1 MVKSRLTKA
10 DHARE
15 WIAREIRIGNFARG
29 TTLPPEQELADRFGI
44 SYMTL
49 RKAVGALVEEGLL
62 ERVKGSG
69 TFVRSEIPEQ
79 KVQKILGLVLPAWGA
94 PENLDTVMHYSQ
106 ACEEN
111 NWLLKVIYVRSWE
124 DRSIHDLLGNCDALV
139 LTVIQEMAS
148 MPSFLCEKLFTSPK
162 PVVVNKGSAEVIGRD
177 SVYYVR
183 DGQMEIPCDR
193 LYELGH
199 RRILLVDQVTRRDGK
214 PVTIHP
220 NMKGF
225 EEIFRR
231 KYPDV
236 EYNTE
241 LMAFEI
247 PLYGQPHPVICR
259 AFEERRGELAGYTA
273 VVCPMSFYLAVA
285 AGIRRIGLRVPEDIS
300 VLAFGDR
307 LESEYYYPR
316 PTAFSVLLQD
326 QARQTL
332 KLIGWRL
339 QNPDAPPVDVQTAV
353 RFFEGNSFAPAKQL
367 PNVKEK
373 VTK

>member
-1 MVKSRLTKA
+1 
-10 DHARE
+10 
-15 WIAREIRIGNFARG
+15 
-29 TTLPPEQELADRFGI
+29 
-44 SYMTL
+44 MTL

-247 PLYGQPHPVICR
+247 PLYGQPHPAICR
-259 AFEERRGELAGYTA
+259 AFEERRGGAGRLHRRRLPDELLSGGRGRNPPDRAPGPRGYLGAGLRGPSGVGVLLSA
-273 VVCPMSFYLAVA
+273 ADRVFGSA
-285 AGIRRIGLRVPEDIS
+285 AGPGAAD
-300 VLAFGDR
+300 AQADR
-307 LESEYYYPR
+307 L
-316 PTAFSVLLQD
+316 AA
-326 QARQTL
+326 AR
-332 KLIGWRL
+332 IRMRRRSMSRL
-339 QNPDAPPVDVQTAV
+339 PVPV
-353 RFFEGNSFAPAKQL
+353 F
-367 PNVKEK
+367 
-373 VTK
+373 